1 MSKDYETSF
10 QKRLESESV
19 LTTGIPP
26 LIPLLRKYQIL
37 AFEMFRTLVSSCTIL
52 AILLVGVLGGWFA
65 TTEEPA
71 AEIIGIRGL
80 HPNLQEKFEQSTS
93 FHCDV
98 GKKSFIKT
106 QVNDNYCDC
115 LDGSD
120 EPGTSACSVGTF
132 VCANRGY
139 RVQSISSARVDDG
152 VCDCAD
158 GTDEGTIIKCPNA
171 SKLAAAKEKEMM
183 QKVTQAYQIGSAKR
197 LSSYKEYLASKEAEM
212 VKLAPLTAEAEN
224 QRVLTEQLRETKETV
239 QREHDESVS
248 AIENKVKSSVR
259 GLLNL
264 DTLSEVEAAKLLSA
278 VFSVLNLTEED
289 VRSAAIAAGVPT
301 RTASYDHHH
310 HGGGHD
316 YDHHDEYSGGDDTY
330 VPPPGSD
337 AAESPPPP
345 PPDDPFNH
353 DGGGE
358 EFGHHGHEHE
368 GTDPIADVTPCD
380 LEKHSGDQR
389 LTVICA
395 NEYGGDSETDN
406 VENARTLLIGLL
418 RTREVFREI
427 QLIRGYEKVQ
437 GTLEGAVA
445 FVQNHLASEAADTCP
460 AVFADVHVSVDAGI
474 PFRGSIPA
482 CTMGETLAS
491 LHREYQTLPTIN
503 PQPEEEY
510 NNASNVLREMEER
523 LESTKKASEEIEK
536 YRPFL
541 SYLSLRDLHQ
551 VRKPSFILR
560 KSLC

>member
-1 MSKDYETSF
+1 
-10 QKRLESESV
+10 
-19 LTTGIPP
+19 
-26 LIPLLRKYQIL
+26 
-37 AFEMFRTLVSSCTIL
+37 MFRRLVSSCTLL
-52 AILLVGVLGGWFA
+52 AVLMVGVLGGWFA

-93 FHCDV
+93 FTCDG
-98 GKKSFIKT
+98 GKKSFTKT

-115 LDGSD
+115 MDGSD

-183 QKVTQAYQIGSAKR
+183 QKVTQAYQVGSAKR
-197 LSSYKEYLASKEAEM
+197 LSSYKDYLATKEAEM
-212 VKLAPLTAEAEN
+212 VKLAPLTAETDN
-224 QRVLTEQLRETKETV
+224 QRVVTEQLRETKETV
-239 QREHDESVS
+239 QREHDETVS

-264 DTLSEVEAAKLLSA
+264 DTLSEVDAAKLLST
-278 VFSVLNLTEED
+278 VFSGLNLTEDD

-301 RTASYDHHH
+301 RTANYDHHSR
-310 HGGGHD
+310 GHD
-316 YDHHDEYSGGDDTY
+316 YDHHDEYNGDDTY

-353 DGGGE
+353 DSGGGE
-358 EFGHHGHEHE
+358 EEFGHGS
-368 GTDPIADVTPCD
+368 GPDGIDPVADITPCD
-380 LEKHSGDQR
+380 LERHSGDQR

-406 VENARTLLIGLL
+406 VENARTLLVGLL

-427 QLIRGYEKVQ
+427 QLIRGYEKIE

-445 FVQNHLASEAADTCP
+445 FVQNHLASESADTCP

-482 CTMGETLAS
+482 CTMSETLAS
-491 LHREYQTLPTIN
+491 LHREYQTLPVLD
-503 PQPEEEY
+503 PQSEEAY
-510 NNASNVLREMEER
+510 NNASTVLREMEER
-523 LESTKKASEEIEK
+523 LESTKKSSEEIEK

-541 SYLSLRDLHQ
+541 SYLALRDFHQ
-551 VRKPSFILR
+551 VRSPLSIIRK
-560 KSLC
+560 KSLH